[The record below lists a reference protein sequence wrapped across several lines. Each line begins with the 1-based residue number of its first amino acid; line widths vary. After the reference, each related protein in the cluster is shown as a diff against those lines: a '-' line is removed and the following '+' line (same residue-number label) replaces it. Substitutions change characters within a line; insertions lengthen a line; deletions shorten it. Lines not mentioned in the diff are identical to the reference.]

1 MDISSLHKS
10 ISEFSDD
17 ELKAHIRNIRNLR
30 RQFIKVKEKTP
41 KKGVKGQK
49 KIIVKPDISKLSQ
62 NEKQILLQKLLN
74 IKEKKNGKR

>member
-10 ISEFSDD
+10 ISEFTKD
-17 ELKAHIRNIRNLR
+17 ELKAHIRNIRDLR
-30 RQFIKVKEKTP
+30 RQFIEVKVKTP